1 MKFDRAGSGS
11 GWWLDLLQSCYQKT
25 LDKIWVGI
33 VFFQVERKV
42 RGCKMGE
49 DRGIDNEPFDWSD
62 VEFEKDEAWL

>member
-1 MKFDRAGSGS
+1 MEFDRAGSGS
-11 GWWLDLLQSCYQKT
+11 AWWLDLLQSCYQKT

-42 RGCKMGE
+42 GGCKMRE
-49 DRGIDNEPFDWSD
+49 DAGIDNEPFDCSD